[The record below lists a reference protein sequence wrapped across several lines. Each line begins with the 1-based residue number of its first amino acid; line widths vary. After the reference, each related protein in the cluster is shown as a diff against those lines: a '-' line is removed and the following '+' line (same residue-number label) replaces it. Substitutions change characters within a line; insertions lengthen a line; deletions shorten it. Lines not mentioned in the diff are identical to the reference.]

1 MSSTGLS
8 TSFPALASFTFGEEA
23 PARTACFAP
32 TLLRAEHSQSQEHN
46 RNSGHARAWRPSMAK
61 NDDASKLL
69 SQRGSEGQTL
79 GRTDLNH
86 VTTLGAFVHLP
97 PPRSICSS
105 QRATVSCT
113 LLQAEK
119 KKARQRAQ
127 RSDRRTSCDWAGA
140 EPASEQTQA
149 EVETSTRESASSLM
163 ACEDA
168 IAAVSSRLYQLQLRL
183 TYVSVLLAHMSTR
196 MQTDVHA
203 RAHEHAHA
211 HAHARTLIQR
221 TVIMPIRRTQRL
233 PRFANRE
240 RSYLPDFCFGGNE
253 GLS

>member
-1 MSSTGLS
+1 MIGIQARTNRASCQSCSIFLNGSEHQVDSHFLCRGLNSILNAVLRGRKMSSTGLS
-8 TSFPALASFTFGEEA
+8 TSFPALASFTFGDEA

-105 QRATVSCT
+105 QRASSQLNFVAGGEEESKT
-113 LLQAEK
+113 
-119 KKARQRAQ
+119 AR
-127 RSDRRTSCDWAGA
+127 
-140 EPASEQTQA
+140 
-149 EVETSTRESASSLM
+149 
-163 ACEDA
+163 
-168 IAAVSSRLYQLQLRL
+168 AAVGSAHQLRL
-183 TYVSVLLAHMSTR
+183 GR
-196 MQTDVHA
+196 R
-203 RAHEHAHA
+203 RAC
-211 HAHARTLIQR
+211 
-221 TVIMPIRRTQRL
+221 IRADAGRGR
-233 PRFANRE
+233 NK
-240 RSYLPDFCFGGNE
+240 YE
-253 GLS
+253 GQCQ

>member
-1 MSSTGLS
+1 MNTMSHDLERGMIGIQARTNLASCQSCYIFLNGSEHQVDSHFLCRGLNSILNAVLRGRKMSSTGLS

-105 QRATVSCT
+105 QRRQSAVLCCRRRRRKQDSARSGRIGAPAATGP
-113 LLQAEK
+113 
-119 KKARQRAQ
+119 AQ
-127 RSDRRTSCDWAGA
+127 SLHPSRR
-140 EPASEQTQA
+140 
-149 EVETSTRESASSLM
+149 R
-163 ACEDA
+163 
-168 IAAVSSRLYQLQLRL
+168 
-183 TYVSVLLAHMSTR
+183 
-196 MQTDVHA
+196 
-203 RAHEHAHA
+203 
-211 HAHARTLIQR
+211 
-221 TVIMPIRRTQRL
+221 
-233 PRFANRE
+233 PRPKQVRGRVPVA
-240 RSYLPDFCFGGNE
+240 
-253 GLS
+253 